1 MRSEFVKVKGR
12 GVCILISDLSIKYLL
27 RSLEIEEELE
37 KQPEPYSSGVFNDVM
52 IISELIRNGQKIPAI
67 KEVRTQTS
75 WGLKEA
81 KQYIDKFLP
90 MGLSE
95 FASFDYNHAA
105 QSFINAN
112 MPVIDYLT
120 EDEME
125 IL

>member
-37 KQPEPYSSGVFNDVM
+37 SGSSYHSGVFNDVM
-52 IISELIRNGQKIPAI
+52 IISELIRSGQKIPAI

-90 MGLSE
+90 MGLNE
-95 FASFDYNHAA
+95 LGAFDYNHAA

>member
-1 MRSEFVKVKGR
+1 MRSEIVKVKGR
-12 GVCILISDLSIKYLL
+12 GVCILISDINPAYLIH
-27 RSLEIEEELE
+27 SMDKDEP
-37 KQPEPYSSGVFNDVM
+37 QPYNNGVFTDII
-52 IISELIRNGQKIPAI
+52 IISDLIRSGKKIAAI

-75 WGLKEA
+75 MGLKEA
-81 KQYIDKFLP
+81 KEYIDKFLP
-90 MGLSE
+90 MGLNE
-95 FASFDYNHAA
+95 LASFDYNHAA